1 VLGIDRIDCAPED
14 HLEDAGAVFAVF
26 DQQDSGNVSYGVE
39 VDGGRYFVKTAG
51 RPDLDLPHLTH
62 GQRVGL
68 LRNAIRIAHKYPH
81 PALPRLER
89 VIESPHGPMLVYT
102 WVDGDLLGV
111 PRDRRDDPASAYH
124 RFRHLPIGR
133 VVAAL
138 DTIVDVHDLLGRGGE
153 IACDF
158 YDGCLL
164 YNFTTHRLSIMDL
177 DNYRAGPFRNEMGR
191 MFGSTR
197 FMAPEEFVKGAMI
210 DQRTS
215 VFTLG
220 RTVLVLLGDGTMNRE
235 AFRGADGLW
244 SVATRAC
251 ETEPERR
258 HGNLAEF
265 CAEWRTA
272 RSRHR
277 GGI

>member
-1 VLGIDRIDCAPED
+1 VLSLDWIDCAPEE
-14 HLEDAGAVFAVF
+14 HLRDAGAIFAVF

-39 VDGGRYFVKTAG
+39 VSGGRYFVKTAG
-51 RPDLDLPHLTH
+51 SPELDLPHLTH
-62 GQRVGL
+62 EQRVRL
-68 LRNAIRIAHKYPH
+68 LRNAARIGRAYRHA
-81 PALPRLER
+81 ALPQLQR
-89 VIESPHGPMLVYT
+89 VIESPHGPMLVYG
-102 WVDGDLLGV
+102 WVDGELLGV
-111 PRDRRDDPASAYH
+111 PRDTRDDPASTFY
-124 RFRHLPIGR
+124 RFRHLPMERI
-133 VVAAL
+133 VAAL

-153 IACDF
+153 VACDF

-177 DNYRAGPFRNEMGR
+177 DNYRSGPFRNEMGR

-235 AFRGADGLW
+235 AFRGPDGLW
-244 SVATRAC
+244 NVATRAC

-258 HGNLAEF
+258 HGSLAEF
-265 CAEWRTA
+265 CADWHTA
-272 RSRHR
+272 RLT
-277 GGI
+277 